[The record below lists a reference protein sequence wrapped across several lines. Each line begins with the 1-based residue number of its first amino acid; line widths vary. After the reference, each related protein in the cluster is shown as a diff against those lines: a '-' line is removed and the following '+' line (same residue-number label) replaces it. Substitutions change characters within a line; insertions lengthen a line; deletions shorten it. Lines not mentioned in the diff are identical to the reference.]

1 MKLETAARDIVL
13 RALKA
18 YELDWTKIEYI
29 GQSDNVT
36 FKLETETA
44 GKLLLRLHGARCSRA
59 EILSEL
65 EWLRHLSGAAELV
78 VPVGLPDSS
87 GSYIL
92 ESGNEAG
99 GEAQQLNY
107 VTLMRWIEGEHSA
120 GNLQDEQLYAVG
132 VMLAGM
138 HEAGEQFVPSAEF
151 TRPAKR
157 TASARNGISWRSIMR
172 LWSRKLGGSSI
183 RLPPPESLVNSML

>member
-29 GQSDNVT
+29 GQSDSVT
-36 FKLETETA
+36 FKIETETA
-44 GKLLLRLHGARCSRA
+44 GKLLLRIHGERCSRA

-65 EWLRHLSGAAELV
+65 EWLRHLSGATELV
-78 VPVGLPDSS
+78 VPVGLPHSS

-92 ESGNEAG
+92 ETRSEAG
-99 GEAQQLNY
+99 GGEQLNY
-107 VTLMRWIEGEHSA
+107 VTPMRWVEGEHAESS
-120 GNLQDEQLYAVG
+120 LPDEQLYAVG

-138 HEAGEQFVPSAEF
+138 HEAGEQFVPQQSSPVRLGE
-151 TRPAKR
+151 R
-157 TASARNGISWRSIMR
+157 TASARNGTSWRSIIR
-172 LWSRKLGGSSI
+172 LWCHKLHGRSI
-183 RLPPPESLVNSML
+183 RRLL